1 MKKMLSVVPM
11 VFLCWTI
18 ACANGSAP
26 ATNTGGS
33 PTSPAQGDADRGEA
47 KLTLNGANVTVEYG
61 RPSLRGRDVLSLI
74 SPGDEWRMGMNE
86 ATTLTTD
93 ADLKFGNTVVPRGK
107 YILTA
112 RLVEAGKWQLRVKK
126 EDQSVVAEAPL
137 TLQKVDKSAEQ
148 MTIELKE
155 NGGKGV
161 FTLHWGNN
169 TLSTDFQRA

>member
-1 MKKMLSVVPM
+1 M
-11 VFLCWTI
+11 
-18 ACANGSAP
+18 
-26 ATNTGGS
+26 
-33 PTSPAQGDADRGEA
+33 
-47 KLTLNGANVTVEYG
+47 
-61 RPSLRGRDVLSLI
+61 SLI
-74 SPGDEWRMGMNE
+74 SPGDEWRMGMND

-93 ADLKFGNTVVPRGK
+93 ADLKFGNTVVPKGK

-137 TLQKVDKSAEQ
+137 TLQKVDQAAEQ

-169 TLSTDFQRA
+169 ALSTDFQRA